1 MVGMHSEHGDVPPLL
16 VCPPIWLVVIFKFGH
31 DAPDALAIQE
41 CEESVVRPLLHKVSV
56 GVYRVRL
63 RQLLLNEPYDQL
75 QVFLSLEGAELHTVC
90 I

>member
-1 MVGMHSEHGDVPPLL
+1 MVWMHSEHRYVAPLL

-31 DAPDALAIQE
+31 DAPDALAIEE
-41 CEESVVRPLLHKVSV
+41 CEEGVVGPLLYKVPV

-75 QVFLSLEGAELHTVC
+75 QVFLALEGAELHTVC